1 MTRVPHRECLEDS
14 GMLDLKFIRENQDI
28 VREAIRKKRSDLPL
42 DELLDLDRSVMQD
55 RQLIQDLRETQNRV
69 SKRVRDAATAE
80 VKQALIAEG
89 RSLGDDIAQRENQLK
104 TTDEKLRE
112 LLLRVPNI
120 PDDSVPEGSGEDEN
134 VAVRHWGEIPSFA
147 FAPRDHVA
155 LMESLEML
163 DLARGARIAGNR
175 SYILK
180 NAGALLEFALL
191 RFALD
196 RITAKGFTPLIVPA
210 LAREASL
217 VGTGQFPGGRDQ
229 IYELP
234 ADDLFLVGTAEVSM
248 TGMYSGEI
256 LPYAALPI
264 KMVAVSPCF
273 RREAGNFGRDVRG
286 VMRVHQFTKVEQ
298 YVIAESD
305 PTASLEWLEVLL
317 RNAEEICQA
326 LELPYRV
333 MLTCTGD
340 MGDGKVK
347 SYDIECWVPSEGRY
361 RETHSDSALY
371 DWQARRANIRYRDEH
386 GKVRHVHT
394 LNNTAL
400 ASPRIMVP
408 LLENHQQADGSVV
421 VPAAL
426 QPYLGMERIG
436 PPA

>member
-1 MTRVPHRECLEDS
+1 
-14 GMLDLKFIRENQDI
+14 MLDLKFIRENPEI
-28 VREAIRKKRSDLPL
+28 VREAARKKRSDLPL
-42 DELLDLDRSVMQD
+42 DELLDLDGQVMRE
-55 RQLIQDLRETQNRV
+55 RQGIQDLREEQNHV
-69 SKRVRDAATAE
+69 SASVRDAATPE
-80 VKQALIAEG
+80 EKQSLIARG
-89 RSLGDDIAQRENQLK
+89 RALGDEISRRENQLRAE
-104 TTDEKLRE
+104 DDRLQA

-120 PDDSVPEGSGEDEN
+120 PDESVPEGNGEEEN
-134 VAVRHWGEIPSFA
+134 VAIRHWGEPPHFD
-147 FAPRDHVA
+147 FEPRDHVA
-155 LMESLEML
+155 LMERLDML
-163 DLARGARIAGNR
+163 DIARGTRISGSR

-180 NAGALLEFALL
+180 NAGALLEFALI

-196 RITAKGFTPLIVPA
+196 KVTAKGFTPLIVPA
-210 LAREASL
+210 LTREASL
-217 VGTGQFPGGRDQ
+217 VGTGQFPTGRDQ

-234 ADDLFLVGTAEVSM
+234 KDDLFLVGTAEVSM
-248 TGMYSGEI
+248 TGMYAGEI
-256 LPYAALPI
+256 LPYADLPI

-273 RREAGNFGRDVRG
+273 RREAGSFGRDVRG

-298 YVIAESD
+298 YVICENNPA
-305 PTASLEWLEVLL
+305 ASLEWLEILL
-317 RNAEEICQA
+317 QNAEEIVQA

-333 MLTCTGD
+333 MLVCTGD

-371 DWQARRANIRYRDEH
+371 DWQARRVNVRYRDET

-408 LLENHQQADGSVV
+408 LLENNQLADGSIK

-426 QPYLGMERIG
+426 QPYLGMERIEA
-436 PPA
+436 PS